1 MKIIQYRTHFLENL
15 TPIYD
20 QEEARNFFYLIL
32 QDLKGL
38 SKVDVALNPEI
49 ELTKE
54 EKNKFEDY
62 IKKLKNNEPI
72 QYLIG
77 TTEFYGL
84 TFNVNPNVLIPRP
97 ETEELVN
104 WIISENQNKHRLS
117 ILDIGTGSGCIAISL
132 AKHLKAEV
140 TAFDI
145 SDKALITAQ
154 TNADKNETFVHF
166 IEFDILNDLWEGD
179 LFDCIVSNPPYVK
192 ETEKAQMK
200 ANVLEHEPSL
210 ALFVPDQNALM
221 FYEKIADFA
230 KLNLSQ
236 NGQLFFEINQYHGA
250 EVMAMLKVKGFK
262 NIQLKKDI
270 YENDRMISAVL

>member
-1 MKIIQYRTHFLENL
+1 MKIIQYRTYFLEHL
-15 TPIYD
+15 LPIYD

-38 SKVDVALNPEI
+38 SKIDVALNPEI
-49 ELTKE
+49 ELTEE

-62 IKKLKNNEPI
+62 LRKLKNNEPI

-77 TTEFYGL
+77 TTEFYGS

-97 ETEELVN
+97 ETEELVD
-104 WIISENQNKHRLS
+104 WVIAKNQNQPLLS

-166 IEFDILNDLWEGD
+166 VEFDILNDHWEGD
-179 LFDCIVSNPPYVK
+179 SFDCIVSNPPYVK
-192 ETEKAQMK
+192 EAEKTQMK

-210 ALFVPDQNALM
+210 ALFVSDDNALV
-221 FYEKIADFA
+221 FYVKIADFA
-230 KLNLSQ
+230 KENLNP
-236 NGQLFFEINQYHGA
+236 NGQLFFEINQYLSA
-250 EVMAMLKVKGFK
+250 EVIAMLKEKGFK
-262 NIQLKKDI
+262 EIQLKKDS
-270 YENDRMISAVL
+270 YENARMVSAVL

>member
-210 ALFVPDQNALM
+210 ALFVSDDNALV
-221 FYEKIADFA
+221 FYVKIADFA
-230 KLNLSQ
+230 KVNLNP
-236 NGQLFFEINQYHGA
+236 NGQLFFEINQYLSA
-250 EVMAMLKVKGFK
+250 EVIAMLKEKGFK
-262 NIQLKKDI
+262 EIQLKKDS
-270 YENDRMISAVL
+270 YENARMVSAVL